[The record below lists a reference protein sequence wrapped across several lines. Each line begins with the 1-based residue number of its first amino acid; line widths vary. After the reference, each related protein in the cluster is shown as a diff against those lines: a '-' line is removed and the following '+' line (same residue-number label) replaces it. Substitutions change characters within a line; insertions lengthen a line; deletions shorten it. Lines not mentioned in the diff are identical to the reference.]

1 MATLVLRTT
10 KGSPLTNVEVDA
22 NFTNLN
28 DELATKLNSA
38 SYNAA
43 DILTKIKTVDGTG
56 SGLDSDFL
64 DGLSALS
71 TLPVPTDKS
80 SIVARDATGN
90 STLNALTLTG
100 ALLGTSATLTGNLS
114 VGSITISGG
123 SIPVTVGGTGATNA
137 TNARLNLGLEIGVN
151 VQAYDVELAAIAGLT
166 SAADTL
172 PYYTGSGTAAL
183 TNFTSYARTLVDDAD
198 AASARSTLGLVIG
211 TDVQPYDADL
221 VALSGIATNGIY
233 VRTGNGTSVTRGVT
247 GTTGRIVVTN
257 GDGIAGNPTLNC
269 GEDVP
274 SLAGNNTFAGSTNTF
289 GGTVFASLFQQSS
302 DARLKADVKTLNNAV
317 DVVNKLRGVS
327 YLKDGKKEIGLIAQ
341 EVEEF
346 LPEVVGETPDGFK
359 TVAYANVVGLLIE
372 AIKEQQNTIK
382 ELNTRLE
389 KLEK

>member
-71 TLPVPTDKS
+71 TLPIPTDKS

-90 STLNALTLTG
+90 TTLNALTLVG
-100 ALLGTSATLTGNLS
+100 ALSGTSGSFSGNLA
-114 VGSITISGG
+114 VGSISISGG
-123 SIPVTVGGTGATNA
+123 SIPVSVGGTGATNA
-137 TNARLNLGLEIGVN
+137 TNARYNLGLEIGVN
-151 VQAYDVELAAIAGLT
+151 VQAYDVELAAIAELN
-166 SAADTL
+166 SAADRL

-183 TNFTSYARTLVDDAD
+183 ATFTSFARTLVDDAD

-233 VRTGNGTSVTRGVT
+233 VRTGNGSSVTRGIS
-247 GTTGRIVVTN
+247 GTTGKIVVTN
-257 GDGIAGNPTLNC
+257 GDGVAGNPTITT

-274 SLAGNNTFAGSTNTF
+274 SLASNNTFAGTSNTF
-289 GGTVFASLFQQSS
+289 SGSVFANLFQQSS

-341 EVEEF
+341 EVEQF